1 MTLTD
6 THQFRPSRLWK
17 SVSPGDRLDTAVAF
31 WREGD
36 EATRAQA
43 IDAIARHLKFRHKS
57 VMALP
62 DDRKA
67 QHLASL
73 PVVPEAV
80 ASRLLIIH
88 HLATKRP
95 MMAAFLD
102 ALGIAHDNGVITA
115 ETIAPPDARRCER
128 VASDLSAT
136 LPKDEVALYFATLVS
151 QDEHTWGVL
160 APVVAALKD

>member
-1 MTLTD
+1 MTVTD
-6 THQFRPSRLWK
+6 SHQFRPSRLWK
-17 SVSPGDRLDTAVAF
+17 LVSPAHRLDTALAF

-36 EATRAQA
+36 EATRTQA

-67 QHLASL
+67 RHLASL
-73 PVVPEAV
+73 PVVPDVV
-80 ASRLLIIH
+80 ASRLLIIY

-102 ALGIAHDNGVITA
+102 ALGIAHDNGLITA
-115 ETIAPPDARRCER
+115 ETIAPPDADRCQR
-128 VASDLSAT
+128 AARDLGAK

-151 QDEHTWGVL
+151 QDEELW
-160 APVVAALKD
+160 AALKDIADS